1 MNKLQF
7 IFFVPLLAFYPVVVS
22 AQESASEKRDQQIKV
37 LKQNLNDLQTVE
49 RKVTNRIKNADDRN
63 YLSFSFENDAIG
75 GGTDENYTSG
85 VRITYFD
92 VETPIPPVIDEL
104 AEAIP
109 TFDINSTTSTFYSVG
124 QNLFTPA
131 DIEIRADQPD
141 DRPWAAWLYGSVG
154 LTTITKD
161 HLDELEF
168 TLGVVGPE
176 ALGEQTQKFVHRHI
190 TDSPIPKGW
199 RNQLE
204 FEPGA
209 IISARRRWPVWYTKN
224 IGDFRLRIEPDV
236 NVSLGNIY
244 TYAGTGAIVTFSP
257 FEDRIQDTPPR
268 VRPAMPG
275 TGFFDTQDNKLGWS
289 LFAGVDGRAMARNI
303 FLDGNSFKSGPSVD
317 KNILVGDVNAGFAL
331 SYDDYRLSYT
341 LNYRT
346 KEFDGQ
352 DDPGVFGSLSLTRRF

>member
-1 MNKLQF
+1 MQK
-7 IFFVPLLAFYPVVVS
+7 FY
-22 AQESASEKRDQQIKV
+22 SASLLCLILACPHTAQSQENAAADRQEKITQ

-63 YLSFSFENDAIG
+63 YLSFSIENDAIG
-75 GGTDENYTSG
+75 GGTDANYTSG
-85 VRITYFD
+85 VRVSYFD
-92 VETPIPPVIDEL
+92 VETDIPPIIDEL

-109 TFDINSTTSTFYSVG
+109 TFDINSTTSTFYTVG
-124 QNLFTPA
+124 QNIFTPS
-131 DIEIRADQPD
+131 DIEIREDQPD

-154 LTTITKD
+154 LTTITKN
-161 HLDELEF
+161 HIDELEF

-176 ALGEQTQKFVHRHI
+176 ALGEQTQKLVHSNI
-190 TDSPIPKGW
+190 TNSPIPKGW
-199 RNQLE
+199 SNQLD

-209 IISARRRWPVWYTKN
+209 IISARRRWPVWYTQN
-224 IGDFRLRIEPDV
+224 LGDFRLRVEPDV

-244 TYAGTGAIVTFSP
+244 TYAGAGAIVTFSP
-257 FEDRIQDTPPR
+257 FNDRIQDTPPR

-275 TGFFDTQDNKLGWS
+275 TGFFDTDDEKLGWS

-303 FLDGNSFKSGPSVD
+303 FLDGNSFRDSASVD
-317 KNILVGDVNAGFAL
+317 KNIFVGDVNAGVAL

-346 KEFDGQ
+346 KEFDNQ
-352 DDPGVFGSLSLTRRF
+352 DDPGVFGSVTLTKRF

>member
-1 MNKLQF
+1 MNKSQLISLICF
-7 IFFVPLLAFYPVVVS
+7 AVLYPS
-22 AQESASEKRDQQIKV
+22 TGYTQDNANQKRAQQITA

-63 YLSFSFENDAIG
+63 YLSLSIENDAIG

-85 VRITYFD
+85 VRVTYFD

-104 AEAIP
+104 AEVIP
-109 TFDINSTTSTFYSVG
+109 TFDINATTSTFYSVG

-176 ALGEQTQKFVHRHI
+176 ALGEQTQKLVHSNI
-190 TDSPIPKGW
+190 TDSPTPRGW
-199 RNQLE
+199 RNQLD

-224 IGDFRLRIEPDV
+224 IGDFRLRVEPDV
-236 NVSLGNIY
+236 NLSLGNIY
-244 TYAGTGAIVTFSP
+244 TYAGTGAMVTFSP
-257 FEDRIQDTPPR
+257 FNDRIQDTPPR

-317 KNILVGDVNAGFAL
+317 KKILVGDVNAGFAL

-346 KEFDGQ
+346 REFDGQ
-352 DDPGVFGSLSLTRRF
+352 DDPGLFGSVSLTTRF